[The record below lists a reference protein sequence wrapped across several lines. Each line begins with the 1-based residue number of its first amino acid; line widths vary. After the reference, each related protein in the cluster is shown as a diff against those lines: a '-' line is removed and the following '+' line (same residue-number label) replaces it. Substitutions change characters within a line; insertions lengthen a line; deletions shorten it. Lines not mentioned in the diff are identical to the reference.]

1 MFRGITFMV
10 DDKMC
15 ITVGDQEIM
24 CRVDPDIH
32 EECIAKNGRRT
43 MEMKGREYKGYVY
56 VHEDYLKTRK
66 DLSHWVSLALDFNQ
80 RAKSS
85 KKKRRGS

>member
-1 MFRGITFMV
+1 MFRGITIMV

-32 EECIAKNGRRT
+32 EECITKNGCRT

-56 VHEDYLKTRK
+56 VH
-66 DLSHWVSLALDFNQ
+66 
-80 RAKSS
+80 
-85 KKKRRGS
+85 